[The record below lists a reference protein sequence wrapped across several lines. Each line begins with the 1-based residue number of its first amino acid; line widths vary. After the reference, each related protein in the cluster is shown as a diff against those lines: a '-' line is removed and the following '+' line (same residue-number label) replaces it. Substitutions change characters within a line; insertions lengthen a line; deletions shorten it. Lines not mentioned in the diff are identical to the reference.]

1 MLDSLTATPLRT
13 HREATMADTT
23 FVETAVLLA
32 EMEEDRDR
40 VDELLA
46 GMSDVELTTFERV
59 LSDLFN
65 RVYAARTSR

>member
-46 GMSDVELTTFERV
+46 GMLPGELATFQAV
-59 LSDLFN
+59 LSNLVD
-65 RVYAARTSR
+65 RVAMERSGR